1 MYILDEGDGT
11 WDGSIRNQQNPARR
25 DVQTIRAGGFAAIQ
39 FEADNPGIWPFH
51 CHVAWH
57 LSGGLAM
64 NVMSRP
70 DDIPTIPNVMP
81 ETCVDWDWYS
91 SHNVVDQIDAGS

>member
-1 MYILDEGDGT
+1 MYVLDEGMGT

-25 DVQTIRAGGFAAIQ
+25 DIQTIRASGFAALQ
-39 FEADNPGIWPFH
+39 FEADNPGVWPFH

-64 NVMSRP
+64 NVVSRP
-70 DDIPTIPNVMP
+70 DDIPQIPNVMP
-81 ETCVDWDWYS
+81 ETCVDWNWYS
-91 SHNVVDQIDAGS
+91 DHNVVDQIDAGS

>member
-1 MYILDEGDGT
+1 MVSSSL
-11 WDGSIRNQQNPARR
+11 SISQFHHRTN
-25 DVQTIRAGGFAAIQ
+25 IEFADIQIIESKGYSVFQ
-39 FEADNPGIWPFH
+39 FEADNPGVWPFH

-70 DDIPTIPNVMP
+70 EDIPTIPAGTK
-81 ETCVDWDWYS
+81 EKTCAAWDAYS
-91 SHNVVDQIDAGS
+91 NTNVVDQIDAGS